1 MNSVHA
7 SEVSEGYRPP
17 KKVADEIVQAALS
30 KIPGAQGM
38 IQKIK
43 NPKPKMMDVLNG
55 LTPHQY
61 HSNGT
66 LQFGGFG

>member
-17 KKVADEIVQAALS
+17 KKVADEIVKAALS

-38 IQKIK
+38 IQKI
-43 NPKPKMMDVLNG
+43 NNKPKLMNILNG